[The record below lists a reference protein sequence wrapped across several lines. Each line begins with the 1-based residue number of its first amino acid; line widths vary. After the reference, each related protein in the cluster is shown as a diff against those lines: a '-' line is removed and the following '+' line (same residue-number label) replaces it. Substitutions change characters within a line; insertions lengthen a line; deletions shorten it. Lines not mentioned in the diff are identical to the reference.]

1 MPVKVEPK
9 VTKITL
15 HNYLQSNPGLL
26 VIKLGADWCAPCKK
40 IEAFVHAHMRSL
52 PQDTSVSLLVD
63 IDESFE
69 LYGFLKTK
77 KIVNGIPVL
86 LAYYQGNTHY
96 VPDDVVVGADEKQI
110 KFFFDRCQEQLKANR
125 V

>member
-1 MPVKVEPK
+1 MPVKIEPK
-9 VTKITL
+9 VTKISL
-15 HNYLQSNPGLL
+15 YNYLESNPGLL

-40 IEAFVHAHMRSL
+40 IEACVYAHMKAL
-52 PQDTSVSLLVD
+52 PEDAISLLVD

-77 KIVNGIPVL
+77 KVVNGIPVL

-96 VPDDVVVGADEKQI
+96 VPDDVVIGADERQI
-110 KFFFDRCQEQLKANR
+110 KLFFDRCQQHLKSK
-125 V
+125 